1 MTALKQYQRL
11 EAAGLWRATP
21 DDQRR
26 DVIVSL
32 GDATLIITDRSDRP
46 LAHWSLP
53 ALERANPGATP
64 AIYHPDG
71 DAGETL
77 ELPEDEGNFI
87 SEVERLRAAIHRQRP
102 RPGRL
107 RLVTLAAV
115 VAAIGALGGLWLPGA
130 LIGHTVSVVPAAKRA
145 EIGNAVLDQ
154 MQRVTGA
161 PCTTPAA
168 NLALRRLSARLP
180 APDGQTDRL
189 IVMREGVEN
198 TVQLPGHIML
208 LSRALVEDHEAPDI
222 VAGYIIAEQLRA
234 AARDPLERL
243 LEHAGVSASF
253 RLLTTGTLPP
263 DVLRSYAEVRLTQA
277 PARVAEDALLRA
289 FEKQQV
295 RSSPYA
301 YALDITGEKTLP
313 LIEADPYANTT
324 SRPVL
329 SDGDWV
335 RLQGICGA

>member
-21 DDQRR
+21 EDQRR
-26 DVIVSL
+26 DVIVSI
-32 GDATLIITDRSDRP
+32 GDATLIITDMHDKV

-53 ALERANPGATP
+53 ALERANPGEMP
-64 AIYHPDG
+64 ALYQPDG
-71 DAGETL
+71 DPGETL
-77 ELPEDEGNFI
+77 ELPADEAHFI
-87 SEVERLRAAIHRQRP
+87 SEVESLRAAIHRHGP
-102 RPGRL
+102 HPGRL
-107 RLVTLAAV
+107 RLVTLVAVIAAV
-115 VAAIGALGGLWLPGA
+115 LALGMFWLPGA
-130 LIGHTVSVVPAAKRA
+130 LINHTVSVVPEVKRQ
-145 EIGNAVLDQ
+145 EIGAALLAH
-154 MQRVTGA
+154 MRRVTGA

-180 APDGQTDRL
+180 APDGQVDRL
-189 IVMREGVEN
+189 IVMREGVRD

-208 LSRALVEDHEAPDI
+208 LSRALVEDHEDPDV

-234 AARDPLERL
+234 ARRDPLARL
-243 LEHAGVSASF
+243 LRHGGISDSF
-253 RLLTTGTLPP
+253 KLLTTGQLPTDTL
-263 DVLRSYAEVRLTQA
+263 RAYAEARLTE
-277 PARVAEDALLRA
+277 PSLSVDDTALLEA
-289 FEKQQV
+289 FEDQDM

-329 SDGDWV
+329 SDGDWI
-335 RLQGICGA
+335 RLQGICGG